1 LYEHPNEVEGRL
13 IERAFLV
20 SVSDD
25 TRQMT
30 AQAVRDL
37 DADVLCL
44 QEVDD
49 LHALRYFHDHYLR
62 RALDIPYEHFALMQG
77 NDRRGIDVAVMSRR
91 GFPLKVEIHAA
102 LSYRDLG
109 LFN

>member
-91 GFPLKVEIHAA
+91 GFPLKVESHAA